1 MIIAISGTP
10 GTGKTYI
17 ANKIAKATK
26 NRLEYF
32 DLNKY
37 VKDNKLY
44 DSYDKKA
51 KTYDVNIKELK
62 KIIEPTFK
70 KEYSKD
76 KLLDKLIGK
85 TIKLKELLQV
95 ISKLPKKNEGVII
108 DSHLSHYF
116 KSDYCIIVKTDIK
129 TLNKRLK
136 ARKYPKNKIQ
146 DNVESEIFEVCFDE
160 ARKLKKNIIIVEN

>member
-26 NRLEYF
+26 NRLEHF
-32 DLNKY
+32 ELNKY
-37 VKDNKLY
+37 IKDNKIY

-76 KLLDKLIGK
+76 KRLDKLVGK
-85 TIKLKELLQV
+85 KITVNELIKIFNKTQM
-95 ISKLPKKNEGVII
+95 EGVVI

-116 KSDYCIIVKTDIK
+116 KNDYCIIVKTDIK
-129 TLNKRLK
+129 NLNKRLK
-136 ARKYPKNKIQ
+136 TRKYTKNKIQ

-160 ARKLKKNIIIVEN
+160 ARKLKRNIIIVEN